1 MDKLYILLFIGL
13 VLLTGSTAITKL
25 MANSNLS
32 QNSENQIL
40 PTLAPLS
47 PSPSLIPE
55 ATPTAILSTPTPSQ
69 SPTLRPR
76 REIEDDD
83 ERGEV
88 EGLSTVIA
96 KTFTEKELAPFDGT
110 DPNLPIFLGLNGQ
123 VYDVSAGRD
132 YYKVGG
138 PYHFLAGR
146 DSSTELNLIGG
157 SLIKKKYP
165 VIGLLV
171 K

>member
-1 MDKLYILLFIGL
+1 MDKIYAVILFGL
-13 VLLTGSTAITKL
+13 VLLTSFTAVSKL
-25 MANSNLS
+25 LS
-32 QNSENQIL
+32 VATTPEKTENQIS
-40 PTLAPLS
+40 PLLT
-47 PSPSLIPE
+47 PDLE
-55 ATPTAILSTPTPSQ
+55 ATPTAVLSTPTK
-69 SPTLRPR
+69 SPTSRPR

-88 EGLSTVIA
+88 EGFSTVRA

-110 DPNLPIFLGLNGQ
+110 DPNLPIYLGFNGQ
-123 VYDVSAGRD
+123 VYDISAGRD

-146 DSSTELNLIGG
+146 DSSTELTLIGG
-157 SLIKKKYP
+157 SIIKKKYP

-171 K
+171 N

>member
-1 MDKLYILLFIGL
+1 MDKIYPIILFGL
-13 VLLTGSTAITKL
+13 VILTSFTAVSKLLSVPSSPQKTENQNPSPETQISPLLT
-25 MANSNLS
+25 
-32 QNSENQIL
+32 
-40 PTLAPLS
+40 PDF
-47 PSPSLIPE
+47 E
-55 ATPTAILSTPTPSQ
+55 ATPTAILSTPTPSKF
-69 SPTLRPR
+69 PTSRPG
-76 REIEDDD
+76 REIEDED
-83 ERGEV
+83 EKGEV
-88 EGLSTVIA
+88 EGLSTTIT

-110 DPNLPIFLGLNGQ
+110 DPNLPIYLGLNGQ